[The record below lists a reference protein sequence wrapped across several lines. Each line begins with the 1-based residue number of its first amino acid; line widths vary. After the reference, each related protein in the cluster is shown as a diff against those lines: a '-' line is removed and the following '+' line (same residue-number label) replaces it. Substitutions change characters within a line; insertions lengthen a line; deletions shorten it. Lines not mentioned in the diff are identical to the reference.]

1 MKAIKLTK
9 TEVNAL
15 YKICV
20 KNDLRPV
27 MECVYYDG
35 GQMVA
40 SDGHILMAVKAEY
53 DAKNEGK
60 IIHKDGR
67 AIEGFYPRWQSVIP
81 SERAT
86 RINVSQKK
94 LFDAVKNIRKVKN
107 AQFTIINI
115 CDYYFSAERI
125 FKILNVL
132 KKEKFDI
139 YIHDLNYGGAIILF
153 KNENVTALCM
163 NMLIEKNYEFNKEN
177 IEQYNTPIIYTI
189 DEALNYKHIEKTT
202 FTDDAQ
208 ILTGHIIGTIE
219 VDGITYNA
227 VATKDYVYAVFNNA
241 AQTKIPYRFIPYA
254 ETMEVLKS
262 EIEKLTGLKEKQFDL
277 PKKLTET
284 IYIDRLEGEME
295 AGTATLLEIHNIQ
308 GIEFKIFRY
317 QRRYQMTYQNCSI
330 SNSDYLDF
338 SGVCDRLKKHENLE
352 EFLDSYINKS
362 FKNVA

>member
-1 MKAIKLTK
+1 MS
-9 TEVNAL
+9 AL
-15 YKICV
+15 YKVCV
-20 KNDLRPV
+20 KNSLRPV
-27 MECVYYDG
+27 MEGVYYDR
-35 GQMVA
+35 GQIVA
-40 SDGHILMAVKAEY
+40 TDGHALVAIKAEY
-53 DAKNEGK
+53 NAKNEGK
-60 IIHKDGR
+60 IIHKDGQI
-67 AIEGFYPRWQSVIP
+67 IEGFYPKWQSVIP
-81 SERAT
+81 SGEAT
-86 RINVSQKK
+86 MVNVNQKK

-115 CDYYFSAERI
+115 CDYYFNAEKI
-125 FKILNVL
+125 FKILDIL

-139 YIHDLNYGGAIILF
+139 YIYDLNYGGAIILF
-153 KNENVTALCM
+153 KNENVTALCI
-163 NMLIEKNYEFNKEN
+163 NMDIERNYEFNKEN

-189 DEALNYKHIEKTT
+189 DEALNYKHVEKTT
-202 FTDDAQ
+202 FTDNAQ
-208 ILTGHIIGTIE
+208 ILTGDIIGTIE

-227 VATKDYVYAVFNNA
+227 VATKDCVYAVFNNV
-241 AQTKIPYRFIPYA
+241 AQTNIPYQFIPYA
-254 ETMEVLKS
+254 ETMKVLKS
-262 EIEKLTGLKEKQFDL
+262 EIEELTGLKGKQFDI

-338 SGVCDRLKKHENLE
+338 SGICDRLKKHENLE
-352 EFLDSYINKS
+352 KFLDSYINKS